1 MHSLNRFISRIISGL
16 SQKTH
21 FQMAYF
27 HHRKRLPNLQSPQN
41 LSELW
46 IKLVLDGEINKY
58 YYLADKYAVR
68 DYVTERGLKEALPTL
83 YGYYTKGSQLKTIT
97 LPDKFVL
104 KANWGASMNLICLD
118 KSKYNQEVLCN
129 KIDQWLSAPNF
140 NNFERHYNQIDRK
153 IICEEY
159 IDDGS
164 GGFPIDYKFLCL
176 KGRVIVILVCKGRET
191 GHAAY
196 IPYDTEWNAKID
208 YCITKPDAKDI
219 LPRPKNLDAM
229 IEMAER
235 LSSGIDMVRV
245 DLYSNGT
252 KIWFGEMTLTPDGCI
267 FRRWTRKA
275 IDEMGEYYRTH

>member
-68 DYVTERGLKEALPTL
+68 EYVTERGFKDTLPAHF
-83 YGYYTKGSQLKTIT
+83 GYYTKGSQLEINA
-97 LPDKFVL
+97 LPEKFVL

-118 KSKYNQEVLCN
+118 KSRYDQEVLRN
-129 KIDQWLSAPNF
+129 QIDKWLSAPNF
-140 NNFERHYNQIDRK
+140 NNFERHYNLIDRK

-267 FRRWTRKA
+267 FRRWTQKA
-275 IDEMGEYYRTH
+275 IDEMGEYYRSH